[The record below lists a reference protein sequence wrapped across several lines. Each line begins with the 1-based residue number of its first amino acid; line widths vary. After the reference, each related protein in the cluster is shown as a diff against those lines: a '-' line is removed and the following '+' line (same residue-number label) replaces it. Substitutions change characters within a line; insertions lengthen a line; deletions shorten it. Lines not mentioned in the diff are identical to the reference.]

1 MLKSYAGDLSVSI
14 YCEYNVAFDF
24 AERQPSS
31 VDAPPSYSEAT
42 RAEPVASG
50 QTASNLETHASSSLL
65 APQVRDSSFRV
76 IRGRQVILVN
86 VLQGSLPPPPSYDS
100 ATTTDN
106 HTQSR
111 QEPR

>member
-1 MLKSYAGDLSVSI
+1 M
-14 YCEYNVAFDF
+14 AFDF
-24 AERQPSS
+24 AERQHSS

-65 APQVRDSSFRV
+65 APQVRDTNLHSFRV
-76 IRGRQVILVN
+76 IRGCTVILVN

-106 HTQSR
+106 HTESR